1 MDYIRFHRLAVK
13 PKADMESILFLSS
26 FRFLLQAMG
35 ALFPEQGKAATGLL
49 PWPLQ
54 LTTYENQLDPID
66 PEKLSPSFQGDAA
79 DNAHEYTPPSR
90 KINSI
95 LECPLMPPPVS

>member
-13 PKADMESILFLSS
+13 PKADMERILFLSS
-26 FRFLLQAMG
+26 ASFFKPMG

-54 LTTYENQLDPID
+54 LTTYENQLDPLIL
-66 PEKLSPSFQGDAA
+66 KSSLLLFRGDAA

>member
-1 MDYIRFHRLAVK
+1 
-13 PKADMESILFLSS
+13 
-26 FRFLLQAMG
+26 MG